1 MRERLMRRLEEPTKG
16 GEVHVRGRSAE
27 QIQDQEVL
35 LVDGNQGACL
45 DRQMPPSHLE
55 SGDHLI
61 QGVDPGHVL

>member
-1 MRERLMRRLEEPTKG
+1 MRERLMTRLDESTKEE
-16 GEVHVRGRSAE
+16 EVHVRGRSAE

-55 SGDHLI
+55 SGDHHI
-61 QGVDPGHVL
+61 QGVDPGHVP